1 MANDSPGLSEWDSRS
16 PVVAAMLNPALF
28 AAIFSAAAEEY
39 ERRAG
44 KSMPWELVFIIAPLV
59 LHRDTRAAL
68 PRTTASHLSAW
79 IANHPTI
86 HAGFPERAKAM
97 VPHVREGLRFA
108 LREGGIDIEE
118 GGLLRGSLPTKAR
131 PANTGDVREIVK
143 AAAFLGRWLTK
154 IERSSTVYG
163 YFGVTP

>member
-1 MANDSPGLSEWDSRS
+1 
-16 PVVAAMLNPALF
+16 MLNPALF
-28 AAIFSAAAEEY
+28 AAIFAASAEEY

-68 PRTTASHLSAW
+68 PRSTASHLSAW

-108 LREGGIDIEE
+108 LREGIVDVDEA
-118 GGLLRGSLPTKAR
+118 GLLRGSLPTKAR
-131 PANTGDVREIVK
+131 PANTGDVGDIVR